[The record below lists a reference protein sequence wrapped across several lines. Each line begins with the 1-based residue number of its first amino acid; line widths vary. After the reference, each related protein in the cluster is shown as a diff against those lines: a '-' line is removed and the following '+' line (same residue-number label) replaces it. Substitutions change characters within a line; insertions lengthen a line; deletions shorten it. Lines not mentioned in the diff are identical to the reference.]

1 MLQVLIKG
9 EVCSAMKKIQAS
21 CLGAFIALASG
32 TASAA
37 LDRTGDF
44 ALLDSD
50 GEFHQLSRYQHRKA
64 VVLMSYSQSCQG
76 MDAALAQYQE
86 LHDRYAEQGIEFLL
100 LDSSN
105 LDRQAL
111 RNLNLSLPILQDNG
125 QLISEALGI
134 ASAGDV
140 RVLNPDRISFFYT
153 GAVGQ
158 ELDATLATLLTSTVR
173 DTVKTSNLLN
183 CTVEYPS
190 KEMHAA
196 NVPDYAT
203 EVAPIIIENCA
214 SCHRQFGVG
223 PFAIDKYVSLLGWS
237 PMIKEVLLNKRMP
250 PAQVDT
256 SIGHALTARYVAP
269 EDIQTLVH
277 WFSAGA
283 PRGDGPVDPLEAFVY
298 EDSRDWILGEPDVV
312 VTAPPQRIPVT
323 GVLDYVY
330 ADVELPF
337 TEDKWVTAIQYRPDA
352 TSALHHLMGFVTAPE
367 EDFWGEERNAS
378 TSTRTFLDGY
388 SPGDPAATVFPE
400 GTAVFIPKGHKLS
413 LQFHFVGIGAELVD
427 ATKIGLYFADAPDSS
442 NLKQR
447 LVQAVSAK
455 DFLLP
460 PNEHDIP
467 AHAEHIFEEAVVIT
481 GVRAK
486 MNARGKKM
494 KFSVEL
500 PDGTMRDILSVPA
513 YNYGWQPHYVLQEPV
528 EIPAG
533 SKVHVTGAFD
543 NSISNPF
550 NPDPDAEV
558 ASGLTSADEM
568 FTGYFTFHR
577 AD

>member
-1 MLQVLIKG
+1 
-9 EVCSAMKKIQAS
+9 MKKVQAS

-32 TASAA
+32 AASAA

-64 VVLMSYSQSCQG
+64 VVVMSYSQSCQG
-76 MDAALAQYQE
+76 MDATLAQYQD
-86 LHDRYAEQGIEFLL
+86 LHNRYAEQGIEFLL
-100 LDSSN
+100 LDSQD

-111 RNLNLSLPILQDNG
+111 RELNVALPILQDNG

-134 ASAGDV
+134 TSVGDV
-140 RVLNPDRISFFYT
+140 RVLNPDRLSLFYT
-153 GAVGQ
+153 GAVGEQ
-158 ELDATLATLLTSTVR
+158 LDATLSALLSTTVR
-173 DTVKTSNLLN
+173 NTVTTENTSG
-183 CTVEYPS
+183 CQVEYPV

-196 NVPDYAT
+196 QVPDYAT

-237 PMIKEVLLNKRMP
+237 PMIREVLLNKRMP
-250 PAQVDT
+250 PAQVDP
-256 SIGHALTARYVAP
+256 SIGHTASARYIAT

-277 WFSAGA
+277 WFNAGA
-283 PRGDGPVDPLEAFVY
+283 PRGDGPVDPLEEYVH
-298 EDSRDWILGEPDVV
+298 EESKDWILGEPDIV
-312 VTAPPQRIPVT
+312 VTAPPKEIPAT
-323 GVLDYVY
+323 GILDYVY
-330 ADVELPF
+330 SDVELAF
-337 TEDKWVTAIQYRPDA
+337 TEDKWVTAVQYRPDA
-352 TSALHHLMGFVTAPE
+352 TSALHHLMGFVTAPG
-367 EDFWGEERNAS
+367 EDFWGEERDVS

-388 SPGDPAATVFPE
+388 SPGKPAATQFPE

-427 ATKIGLYFADAPDSS
+427 ATKIGLYFAEGSEVDG
-442 NLKQR
+442 LKER
-447 LVQAVSAK
+447 LVQAVSAS
-455 DFLLP
+455 DLVLP
-460 PNEHDIP
+460 PNQPEIP
-467 AHAEHIFEEAVVIT
+467 AHAEYVFEEAVVIT

-500 PDGTMRDILSVPA
+500 PDGTLQDILSVPA
-513 YNYGWQPHYVLQEPV
+513 YNYGWQPHYVLDEPV
-528 EIPAG
+528 AVPAG

-543 NSISNPF
+543 NTISNPF
-550 NPDPDAEV
+550 NPDPDAEIR
-558 ASGLTSADEM
+558 SGLTSKDEM
-568 FTGYFTFHR
+568 FTGYFTYHK

>member
-1 MLQVLIKG
+1 
-9 EVCSAMKKIQAS
+9 MKRLQAS
-21 CLGAFIALASG
+21 CLGACIALASG

-44 ALLDSD
+44 ALLDSE

-64 VVLMSYSQSCQG
+64 VVLMSYAQSCQG
-76 MDAALAQYQE
+76 MDATLAQYQV

-100 LDSSN
+100 LDSQN

-111 RNLNLSLPILQDNG
+111 RNLNVALPILQDNG
-125 QLISEALGI
+125 QLVSESLGI
-134 ASAGDV
+134 TNAGDV
-140 RVLNPDRISFFYT
+140 RVLNPDRLSFFYT
-153 GAVGQ
+153 GAVSE
-158 ELDATLATLLTSTVR
+158 ELDATLANLLSTTLR
-173 DTVKTSNLLN
+173 DTVKTTNDAN
-183 CTVEYPS
+183 CAVDYPVRD
-190 KEMHAA
+190 MHAA

-203 EVAPIIIENCA
+203 QVAPIIIENCA

-250 PAQVDT
+250 PAQVDPA
-256 SIGHALTARYVAP
+256 IGHTTTARYIAT

-277 WFSAGA
+277 WFNAGA
-283 PRGDGPVDPLEAFVY
+283 PRGDGPVDPLEEYSYV
-298 EDSRDWILGEPDVV
+298 ESKEWILGEPDVV
-312 VTAPPQRIPVT
+312 VTAPPQKIPAT
-323 GVLDYVY
+323 GILDYVY

-337 TEDKWVTAIQYRPDA
+337 TEDKWVTAVQYHPDA
-352 TSALHHLMGFVTAPE
+352 TSALHHLMGFVTAPG

-388 SPGDPAATVFPE
+388 SPGNPTATRFPE

-427 ATKIGLYFADAPDSS
+427 ATKIGLYFADTPDGAG
-442 NLKQR
+442 LKQR
-447 LVQAVSAK
+447 QVQAVSASA
-455 DFLLP
+455 LVLP
-460 PNEHDIP
+460 PNEHEIP
-467 AHAEHIFEEAVVIT
+467 AHAEYVFDEAVVIT

-500 PDGTMRDILSVPA
+500 PDGSMRDILSVPA

-533 SKVHVTGAFD
+533 TKVHVSGAFD

-558 ASGLTSADEM
+558 RSGLTSTDEM
-568 FTGYFTFHR
+568 FTGYFTYHK